1 MDKAIPTIFNSTVLE
16 LDNSTLLELD
26 NKTMFLTL
34 VEPYISN
41 YMTEHGHKKAEEVM
55 EKLAASDLIKRS
67 LDKCI
72 ANGYVPTVRELSA
85 AVISAYWM
93 LGFASQ
99 AKVNFASAF
108 FLYALYKKHEALGLY
123 PNEELFTM
131 RLIELEQS
139 GFH

>member
-1 MDKAIPTIFNSTVLE
+1 MDKAIRTIFNSTIRE
-16 LDNSTLLELD
+16 LHNSTVRELD
-26 NKTMFLTL
+26 NKTMFLTV

-41 YMTEHGHKKAEEVM
+41 YMTEHGRKNAEDVM
-55 EKLAASDLIKRS
+55 EKLAASDLFKRS

-72 ANGYVPTVRELSA
+72 ANGYVPTVAELSA

-93 LGFASQ
+93 LGVASQ

-108 FLYALYKKHEALGLY
+108 FLYVLYKKHEPLGLY

-131 RLIELEQS
+131 RHIELEQS